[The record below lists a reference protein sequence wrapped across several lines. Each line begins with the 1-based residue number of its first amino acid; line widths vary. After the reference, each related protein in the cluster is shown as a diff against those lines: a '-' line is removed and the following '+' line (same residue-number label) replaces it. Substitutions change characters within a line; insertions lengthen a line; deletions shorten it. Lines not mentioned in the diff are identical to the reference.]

1 MRYIEKKHVIHTFY
15 PEHPPVSRARSG
27 ETVTFETYDCYKGQ
41 LLPGDTTFA
50 DLDRSLENPA
60 TGPLFVEEAAPG
72 DVLRVDILDISLDPV
87 GILDMGPAS
96 GALKGKVSATV
107 IRRVPVQ
114 DNRIHYRNLEIPARP
129 MVGVIGVA
137 PESGAVSTMTPMNH
151 GGNMDCTRIE
161 AGCSLYLPV
170 KAPGA
175 LLAMGDLHAIM
186 GDGEVGN
193 CGVEIGG
200 SVTVRVTVLPGLGLA
215 YPMIENKSQWI
226 TVAYGD
232 TLDTAG
238 EKSVRQMHGFLT
250 NFAGLDPVDAAVLI
264 DMLGNM
270 AVCQIV
276 NPEKTVRLE
285 FPRWIL
291 EQGGFYGLAPA
302 GTGL

>member
-1 MRYIEKKHVIHTFY
+1 MLYIEKKHAIYTFS
-15 PEHPPVSRARSG
+15 PGHAPVCRAASG
-27 ETVTFETYDCYKGQ
+27 DTVTFETYDCFKGQ
-41 LLPGDTTFA
+41 LLPENTTFA
-50 DLDRSLENPA
+50 DIDRKLANPA
-60 TGPLFVEEAAPG
+60 TGPLYVEGAGKG
-72 DVLRVDILDISLDPV
+72 DVLKVEILDIRLDPV
-87 GILDMGPAS
+87 GVLDIGPDSAAFKGMFS
-96 GALKGKVSATV
+96 GTV
-107 IRRVPVQ
+107 INRLPVE
-114 DNRIHYRNLEIPARP
+114 DGRLLYKGMEIPVRP

-137 PESGAVSTMTPMNH
+137 PESGEVSTLTPMDH
-151 GGNMDCTRIE
+151 GGNMDCTKIE
-161 AGCSLYLPV
+161 AGSSLYLPV
-170 KAPGA
+170 NTDGA